1 MTNERER
8 GMTTNQPTTPDGRKI
23 VVHRA
28 IWALWHE
35 HDFCAYIDGTEEDGP
50 YGRGATEDAA
60 IADLL
65 SELED
70 AA

>member
-8 GMTTNQPTTPDGRKI
+8 GMTTDKPTTPDGRKI
-23 VVHRA
+23 VVHKSLYG
-28 IWALWHE
+28 LWV
-35 HDFCAYIDGTEEDGP
+35 DLDYVAYVDGDVDGP

-60 IADLL
+60 VADLL
-65 SELED
+65 SQLED